1 MPGLLHTTSALCDN
15 SLSWFHFSFSHYC
28 KCRRHAC
35 YPLKGIWLDFR
46 GNGASVTEANSD
58 NGRSVYVWRGHA
70 GNYQCPPYTWDKE
83 WDKNLIN
90 QGLESGTVVAI
101 LKFETL
107 VFSMPNQHLLQ
118 QEWQCLQPS
127 YHLPFTHMYSCKEYV
142 SEFVFQAS
150 PKPFPLNIFFPLNSV
165 RHSLRS
171 WKINNGTFV

>member
-35 YPLKGIWLDFR
+35 YPLKGTWLDFR

-107 VFSMPNQHLLQ
+107 WGWGAFLSFSVWRTSTCCNKYGAVCRRSQVHP
-118 QEWQCLQPS
+118 
-127 YHLPFTHMYSCKEYV
+127 PFSHTHPCKVYV
-142 SEFVFQAS
+142 SESASQAAPQPS
-150 PKPFPLNIFFPLNSV
+150 PFNIFFPL
-165 RHSLRS
+165 
-171 WKINNGTFV
+171 I